1 MITNSN
7 DSTAKVGGTAL
18 YLDVTLNGAS
28 DGLAHFGYLNGE
40 LWASLA
46 TLGQLGFALP
56 TGTPDPVRL
65 NALQGVRASYDAS
78 RQAVTISAQ
87 LSLLKLS
94 TAVLNTPENKRPK
107 ASASPGILFNYD
119 IYGTEGGQ
127 GSSTL
132 SAYTELRAF
141 NDDGVFSSTALW
153 QANDTNGNG
162 WQDHSVRLDTNWTES
177 FPDSLL
183 TLKFGDTLTGALSW
197 TRSTRIAGVQL
208 GTNFALQPYLVTT
221 PLPSFF
227 GSAILPSA
235 IQLYING
242 VRQYSGNVPA
252 GPFQLNTIPTIS
264 GAGNAQVVMVNALGQ
279 ATTVNFSLYDEHQL
293 LQQGLSDWSGE
304 FGVVREN
311 YGIDSFDYGHDPIGS
326 GTWRYGVTNNF
337 TAEAHGEATYGLTNG
352 GVGGDWLLGSAG
364 GVLSATLAGSE
375 NAGQRGVQYG
385 LGYSWNNNRFNFSIS
400 GTRASNNYRDVATLY
415 GSPPPA
421 LTAQALVGYNTDHL
435 GSFGMSYLDLR
446 YPQQSATRYASAY
459 WFKSAGQHLSFNL
472 SFNDDLNNSSNR
484 SIFLV
489 ATLTLDHNISVSGGI
504 QREGNHTGFVADASQ
519 SLPSQGGFGWRTS
532 LSEGNNQNGGTGE
545 LDYLGRY
552 GQVEAGLSSV
562 DGTRYGY
569 ADATGSLVLMGGEV
583 FAARQITDGFAVV
596 STDGIANVP
605 VKLENNPIGTTDS
618 HGLLLITPLNA
629 YQNNQV
635 SIDPMDLPADVRI
648 ARVQTLAT
656 PSDRSGILVRFGI
669 TPVNAASLI
678 LVNIDGKPLPVGSQ
692 VRAHDQQGE
701 PALVGFDGAV
711 YMDTLKLHNVLDVE
725 TPNGH
730 CQVRFDYHK
739 HDGSIPQIG
748 PLRCITEA
756 TP

>member
-107 ASASPGILFNYD
+107 ASASPGILLNYD
-119 IYGTEGGQ
+119 IYGTEGVQ

-227 GSAILPSA
+227 GSATLPSA

-279 ATTVNFSLYDEHQL
+279 ATTVN
-293 LQQGLSDWSGE
+293 
-304 FGVVREN
+304 
-311 YGIDSFDYGHDPIGS
+311 
-326 GTWRYGVTNNF
+326 
-337 TAEAHGEATYGLTNG
+337 
-352 GVGGDWLLGSAG
+352 
-364 GVLSATLAGSE
+364 
-375 NAGQRGVQYG
+375 
-385 LGYSWNNNRFNFSIS
+385 
-400 GTRASNNYRDVATLY
+400 
-415 GSPPPA
+415 
-421 LTAQALVGYNTDHL
+421 
-435 GSFGMSYLDLR
+435 
-446 YPQQSATRYASAY
+446 
-459 WFKSAGQHLSFNL
+459 
-472 SFNDDLNNSSNR
+472 
-484 SIFLV
+484 
-489 ATLTLDHNISVSGGI
+489 
-504 QREGNHTGFVADASQ
+504 
-519 SLPSQGGFGWRTS
+519 
-532 LSEGNNQNGGTGE
+532 
-545 LDYLGRY
+545 
-552 GQVEAGLSSV
+552 
-562 DGTRYGY
+562 
-569 ADATGSLVLMGGEV
+569 
-583 FAARQITDGFAVV
+583 
-596 STDGIANVP
+596 
-605 VKLENNPIGTTDS
+605 
-618 HGLLLITPLNA
+618 
-629 YQNNQV
+629 
-635 SIDPMDLPADVRI
+635 
-648 ARVQTLAT
+648 
-656 PSDRSGILVRFGI
+656 
-669 TPVNAASLI
+669 
-678 LVNIDGKPLPVGSQ
+678 
-692 VRAHDQQGE
+692 
-701 PALVGFDGAV
+701 
-711 YMDTLKLHNVLDVE
+711 
-725 TPNGH
+725 
-730 CQVRFDYHK
+730 
-739 HDGSIPQIG
+739 
-748 PLRCITEA
+748 
-756 TP
+756 